1 MPATD
6 GFPTV
11 YVPKGEY
18 ENPYERLAGQDNR
31 PVPLP
36 TNEDLAR
43 LGLPLASIEMSWDDY
58 KDRATTDK
66 GESLRNVFLEVA
78 ETLEE
83 RLTEFSY
90 NGLVVLGQAGV
101 GKSLG
106 AALLLKDALT
116 LMRAQR
122 RHRPKE
128 APRRVTGCFL
138 SAAGFLKESR
148 RLIQLSKE
156 GDPGARSHTDGS
168 FGKTRRDWERNLEVV
183 RTVDV
188 LVLDDLGK
196 ERSPQGS
203 NFAETE
209 MENHVLRSRGSM
221 GLLTIVTSNL
231 AGPQF
236 QRYSPSMWSYLHE
249 VGEVVGV
256 ATTSPDFRKRQPR
269 RPTV

>member
-1 MPATD
+1 MPATG

-11 YVPKGEY
+11 YVPDKRRRG
-18 ENPYERLAGQDNR
+18 PYEDTSKAS
-31 PVPLP
+31 PPPPP
-36 TNEDLAR
+36 TDEDLAR
-43 LGLPLASIEMSWDDY
+43 LGLPLTSIEMSWDDY
-58 KDRATTDK
+58 NDRATVVE
-66 GESLRNVFLEVA
+66 GESLRDVFLAVSES
-78 ETLEE
+78 LDE

-90 NGLVVLGQAGV
+90 NGLVVLGPAGV

-106 AALLLKDALT
+106 AALLLKDALN
-116 LMRAQR
+116 LMRPQR
-122 RHRPKE
+122 PHHPTE
-128 APRRVTGCFL
+128 EPRRVTGCFL
-138 SAAGFLKESR
+138 SAAAFLNERR

-156 GDPGARSHTDGS
+156 GDPSASRHSDGS
-168 FGKTRRDWERNLEVV
+168 FGKTLREWERNLEAV

-209 MENHVLRSRGSM
+209 MESNVLRSRGDM

-231 AGPQF
+231 DGPQF

-249 VGEVVGV
+249 VGEIVGV
-256 ATTSPDFRKRQPR
+256 ATASADFRKRR
-269 RPTV
+269 RRKRPAL